1 MNTTVTVSIL
11 GHEFKIRGD
20 EEEERILDIADYVN
34 EKILEVQKNTSTL
47 NTLNIVI
54 LAALNIAADYFKAV
68 DENEDTQ
75 RQVDERA
82 RKLIE
87 YIRDNV

>member
-68 DENEDTQ
+68 DENENTQ
-75 RQVDERA
+75 RHVDERA

-87 YIRDNV
+87 YIRENV